1 MNRAGYWALALAG
14 MFVAYVAV
22 KSISDVVRYIK
33 ISRM

>member
-14 MFVAYVAV
+14 MFVAYVAF
-22 KSISDVVRYIK
+22 KSIPDVVRYIK